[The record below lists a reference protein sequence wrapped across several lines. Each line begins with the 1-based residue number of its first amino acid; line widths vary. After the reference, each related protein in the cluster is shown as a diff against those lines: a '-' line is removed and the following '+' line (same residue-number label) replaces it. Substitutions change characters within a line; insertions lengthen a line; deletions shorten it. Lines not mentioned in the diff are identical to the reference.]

1 MKIKFLPYSGDLI
14 GLTVSKN
21 YLIFRWTEP
30 DCKVLFS
37 VCRQGNGAPCHF
49 ASDKKGMF
57 KIKQAINEFCEFV
70 FWLFDWCTMII
81 AKVLLPKA
89 GLILERC
96 GFRKIINGKKKV
108 YIRCKLWVL

>member
-1 MKIKFLPYSGDLI
+1 MKIKFLPYTGDLI
-14 GLTVSKN
+14 GLTVNKN

-37 VCRQGNGAPCHF
+37 VCRQGNGAPVHIAC
-49 ASDKKGMF
+49 DKKGVW
-57 KIKQAINEFCEFV
+57 KIKHAINEFCEFV
-70 FWLFDWCTMII
+70 FWMFDWCTMII
-81 AKVLLPKA
+81 AKVMLPKL

-96 GFRKIINGKKKV
+96 GFRKIINGRKSI